1 MRGGV
6 AGGMCGEVDHPTPPR
21 PLQDHLPSDATIF
34 HFREGVLELVRD
46 LVFIVGSLNT
56 FRSMYQRL
64 CGEGLPW
71 TTMEA
76 CLFVMCAVAPSL
88 RP

>member
-1 MRGGV
+1 
-6 AGGMCGEVDHPTPPR
+6 MCGEVDHPP
-21 PLQDHLPSDATIF
+21 PLQDRLPSDATIF

-71 TTMEA
+71 TTTEA